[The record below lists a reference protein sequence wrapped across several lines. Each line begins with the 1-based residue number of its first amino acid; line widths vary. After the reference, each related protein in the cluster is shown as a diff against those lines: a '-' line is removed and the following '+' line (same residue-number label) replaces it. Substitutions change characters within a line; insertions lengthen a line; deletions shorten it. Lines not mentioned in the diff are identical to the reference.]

1 MQLIFRCCL
10 LVVLFASGQTIA
22 YLKDSYND
30 VFFFEKALVSQ
41 VSAFNSPTSIFKS
54 KKGDVW
60 LFFDKSL
67 NIIFGNNKREYSYSQ
82 LSAYTNKASFD
93 THITENSNGIFFSVG
108 NELFHYSENDRII
121 KRLPLE
127 LSENDQIVFLKSDSN
142 QIVWVVSY
150 LAVYKIQTPFEAT
163 PFIFPDKFIDG
174 DVGSPL
180 PYTAA
185 FDSQN
190 NLFLST
196 YSFGLLQIDEKFR
209 ASQLSKVVQGL
220 DTAQS
225 MVVMND
231 QLLIASGNRLFA
243 WDEKS
248 GRLNEIFKAD
258 ERIEKIIVDRES
270 VLFFSKSRIWRLT
283 PPTSQIKQIKVL
295 TKTPLSS
302 DDITI
307 RELYV
312 DNENILWL
320 SIKDEGLFSFHPS
333 RNIVKK
339 VDFEIG
345 EAKNSNLFDFTDT
358 EDFVLSNR
366 NSTYISK
373 LDIKLSFPSYSLL
386 KTDDRYVFGSN
397 GQMVSVMPDKSTAS
411 FDLSKN
417 SFYTDD
423 KVINIVESPNKHF
436 WTVSEKT
443 GLKNFLEVSKS
454 YQPIDISAYIPLDV
468 IVNVRFVMPYNAQ
481 SILFVTEDEFYEFN
495 YNTKRLSLL
504 ISLKNEKLKLAK
516 ITRDNNTLNL
526 ITTNDK
532 LYTYDLKR
540 NQLTRLNVNVT
551 NVGCFV
557 KHKNSWLIAQTKGKL
572 FQWRKGKLSSFNE
585 QDGLPIGGLNGKECK
600 NIKGSSYF
608 SGFDGIYT
616 FEPLAIKKN
625 SVKPSLRIDVIEYAN
640 KKISPK
646 KSNSEISIK
655 AQDLPI
661 KFQLASSSYLK
672 KTRNQYQYRL
682 QNKENIWRDISNVTS
697 YVIFDELAPGDYIF
711 QFRSSNND
719 SLWSEPVNFVLNVKP
734 PWWFSDSAKVIFV
747 LVLFLIIYSI
757 NNYRTIRIKQRASEL
772 EVEVTKRTD
781 ALKVE
786 KDKVEKL
793 LSQKNQEL
801 ANLSH
806 EFKTPLTLILGPL
819 NQVLGSKQE
828 EKNLTRLNIAQRNAL
843 RLLRMVD
850 QLLNLETF
858 RVKAIAHK
866 SSQPIGKITQLLSD
880 AFADLAKEKG
890 IEFSSPDNFDLNFEF
905 TPDAFDKILINLLS
919 NAIKYTKP
927 GGTIALTCKRLN
939 GMLELTVTDTGIG
952 IPKLEQTAVFKR
964 YHRVVNTSSEAITGA
979 GIGLSLVKEL
989 VEHHNGKIQLESE
1002 LGVGTKITVCLP
1014 ILHEVNDTN
1023 FTIESN
1029 SELIKQE
1036 FKDAGERTHG
1046 DLLINQSFQNEDKSL
1061 PTVLVIEDNDD
1072 MRRYITECLVNNYRV
1087 LTARDGKE
1095 GIAIASSEVPD
1106 LVVSDIMMPQLDGFQ
1121 TIQRLRSNPVTN
1133 HIPIVLLTARGD
1145 RDSRLR
1151 GWQEKADEYL
1161 TKPFDPEELNLRLA
1175 NLLDIRNILKKYFA
1189 EHLFKQT
1196 KPASNANEDIS
1207 EDLDINKRDQ
1217 QHSFIEKLNE
1227 SLELLHGNTNLSM
1240 DELAQSLHM
1249 SRRQLFRKIKS
1260 VLDMTPAEY
1269 LRRFRLEKA
1278 KELLS
1283 LGKSSSFVAFEV
1295 GFSTQSHFSQCFKAQ
1310 FNVSP
1315 KDFKAE

>member
-1 MQLIFRCCL
+1 MHHNLRYSLIVL
-10 LVVLFASGQTIA
+10 LLGNAQAT
-22 YLKDSYND
+22 
-30 VFFFEKALVSQ
+30 VFLDDNIHEVFYFEKAMSGQ
-41 VSAFNSPTSIFKS
+41 VSAFNSPTRIFKS
-54 KKGDVW
+54 DKGDIW

-67 NIIFGNNKREYSYSQ
+67 SIISGNNKREYSYSQ
-82 LSAYTNKASFD
+82 LSAYTNKANFD
-93 THITENSNGIFFSVG
+93 THITENSNGVFFSVG
-108 NELFHYSENDRII
+108 NELFHYIENDKSI

-127 LSENDQIVFLKSDSN
+127 LDESDQIVSIVSDSN
-142 QIVWVVSY
+142 QSIWVVSY
-150 LAVYKIQTPFEAT
+150 LGVYKLQMPFLVTPVK
-163 PFIFPDKFIDG
+163 FPDNFIDA

-180 PYTAA
+180 PYTATL
-185 FDSQN
+185 DSKN
-190 NLFLST
+190 NLYLGT
-196 YSFGLLQIDEKFR
+196 YSFGLLRVDEK
-209 ASQLSKVVQGL
+209 LGIILISKEIQGRE
-220 DTAQS
+220 TAQS
-225 MVVMND
+225 IAFINE
-231 QLLIASGNRLFA
+231 QLLIASGNRLLA
-243 WDEKS
+243 WDSKS
-248 GRLNEIFKAD
+248 GLLDEIFKAD
-258 ERIEKIIVDRES
+258 EKIDKLLIENDQ
-270 VLFFSKSRIWRLT
+270 VLFFSKSKIWQLT
-283 PPTSQIKQIKVL
+283 PATKQIKQIKIK

-302 DDITI
+302 EDTLV
-307 RELYV
+307 RELYF
-312 DNENILWL
+312 DNEDILWL

-339 VDFEIG
+339 IDLENR
-345 EAKNSNLFDFTDT
+345 ELKNSNFFDFTDSENT
-358 EDFVLSNR
+358 VLSNR
-366 NSTYISK
+366 NSTYISG
-373 LDIKLSFPSYSLL
+373 LDLRLQFPSYSLL
-386 KTDDRYVFGSN
+386 KTNEQYILGTSGEIVT
-397 GQMVSVMPDKSTAS
+397 VMPDKST
-411 FDLSKN
+411 FNFELSKN

-423 KVINIVESPNKHF
+423 KVINIVEGPQGYF

-443 GLKNFLEVSKS
+443 GLKYFSGDGIS
-454 YQPIDISAYIPLDV
+454 YLPIDISAYIPIDV
-468 IVNVRFVMPYNAQ
+468 IVNVRFVMAYNAQ

-495 YNTKRLSLL
+495 YKSKRLSKLT
-504 ISLKNEKLKLAK
+504 SLKNEKLKIAK

-526 ITTNDK
+526 ITTNDN
-532 LYTYDLKR
+532 LYTYDFER
-540 NQLTRLNVNVT
+540 NQLTRLNINIT

-557 KHKNSWLIAQTKGKL
+557 RYNNSWLIAQTKGKL
-572 FQWRKGKLSSFNE
+572 FQWKKGELSSYNE
-585 QDGLPIGGLNGKECK
+585 RDGLPVGGLNGKECK
-600 NIKGSSYF
+600 NVKGSSYF
-608 SGFDGIYT
+608 SGFDGVYT
-616 FEPLAIKKN
+616 FDPLAIKKN
-625 SVKPSLRIDVIEYAN
+625 TVKPSLRIDFIEYAN
-640 KKISPK
+640 KKITPK
-646 KSNSEISIK
+646 KSSREISITAK
-655 AQDLPI
+655 ELPI

-682 QNKENIWRDISNVTS
+682 QNKENIWRDISNITS
-697 YVIFDELAPGDYIF
+697 YVIFDELAPGDYVF
-711 QFRSSNND
+711 QFRSSNSHD
-719 SLWSEPVNFVLNVKP
+719 VWSNPINFALDVKP
-734 PWWFSDSAKVIFV
+734 PWWFSNEAKVFFA
-747 LVLFLIIYSI
+747 LVLFLTIYSI
-757 NNYRTIRIKQRASEL
+757 NSYRTTRIKQRASEL

-819 NQVLGSKQE
+819 NQVLDSKQE
-828 EKNLTRLNIAQRNAL
+828 EKNFNRLNIVQRNAL

-866 SSQPIGKITQLLSD
+866 SPQPIGKITQLLSE

-890 IEFSSPDNFDLNFEF
+890 IKFSSSDYFDLNFEF

-927 GGTIALTCKRLN
+927 GGAIALNCKRLN

-952 IPKLEQTAVFKR
+952 IPKTEQGAVFKR

-1002 LGVGTKITVCLP
+1002 LGVGTRITVCLP
-1014 ILHEVNDTN
+1014 IVREVNDTN
-1023 FTIESN
+1023 VTIESN

-1036 FKDAGERTHG
+1036 FKDAGEPTR
-1046 DLLINQSFQNEDKSL
+1046 DDFLINLNFQNEDKSL

-1072 MRRYITECLVNNYRV
+1072 MRRYIAECIANNYRV
-1087 LTARDGKE
+1087 LTACNGKE

-1106 LVVSDIMMPQLDGFQ
+1106 LIVSDIMMPQLDGFQ
-1121 TIQRLRSNPVTN
+1121 TIQLLRSNPVTN

-1189 EHLFKQT
+1189 ENLFKQT
-1196 KPASNANEDIS
+1196 KSLKDANKDVS

-1217 QHSFIEKLNE
+1217 QHRFIEKLNE
-1227 SLELLHGNTNLSM
+1227 SLEVLHGNANLSM

-1278 KELLS
+1278 KQLLS

-1295 GFSTQSHFSQCFKAQ
+1295 GFSTQSHFSKCFKAQ

-1315 KDFKAE
+1315 KDFKL